1 MNNLAVSASS
11 YWHLILTLRDQ
22 NPSKNLHCQGVC
34 SCHSSKIQPGI
45 SLIPFSSAAL
55 DQVLSLW
62 ELVWVSQLCV
72 CTLLTPTCYC
82 QWKINSRK
90 HWITST
96 ISCPR
101 RLSLLPWTVSSRHS
115 SEELII
121 RCLVYLKTAF
131 PPEINAL
138 ISGIIKNN

>member
-1 MNNLAVSASS
+1 MTNLAVSASLH
-11 YWHLILTLRDQ
+11 WHLILTLRDQ
-22 NPSKNLHCQGVC
+22 NPPKNLHCQGAC
-34 SCHSSKIQPGI
+34 SRHSSEVQPGI
-45 SLIPFSSAAL
+45 SWIPFSSAAL
-55 DQVLSLW
+55 DRVLSLW
-62 ELVWVSQLCV
+62 ELFWVSHLCV

-82 QWKINSRK
+82 HRKINSRK

-121 RCLVYLKTAF
+121 LYLLYLKSAF
-131 PPEINAL
+131 PPELKHFNIRNYK
-138 ISGIIKNN
+138 G